1 MFASNGLPT
10 DMACILKSTQMTI
23 LNDIEK
29 KRGIGCGISFP
40 FQTARFEAAM
50 CFAFECGLHFDIYIS
65 LISTEYTF
73 LE

>member
-1 MFASNGLPT
+1 M
-10 DMACILKSTQMTI
+10 IL
-23 LNDIEK
+23 K

-40 FQTARFEAAM
+40 FQTARFGAAM